1 MTAPPRTDSGP
12 CRCWQQL
19 EDQLEYENR
28 CAAYEHDRGH
38 EVRESPAIMIGG
50 TSYLLRLQHTRSALP
65 TAPPCDC
72 PWQSVSSG
80 AKEPDQREILR
91 AVADCIATGV
101 DREWSRQS

>member
-72 PWQSVSSG
+72 PWQSVF
-80 AKEPDQREILR
+80 LR
-91 AVADCIATGV
+91 
-101 DREWSRQS
+101 